1 MKAKVKEMV
10 TVEQLANMI
19 DHTNLKAFADDAA
32 FEKLC
37 DEAKKYNFKMVAI
50 NPAQTVRCK
59 KKLEGSP
66 VHVGAAIGFPLGQTT
81 LECKI
86 FETKDAIEKGADEID
101 YVINVAELKN
111 KNYDYIKKEMEEIV
125 KICREAGKT
134 SKVIFENCYLTDDE
148 KRKVAEIAKEVKPDF
163 IKTSTGFGTGGAT
176 VEDVRCKKKLEG
188 SPVHVGAAI
197 GFPLG
202 QTTLECKIFE
212 TKDAIEKGA
221 DEIDYVINVA
231 ELKNKN
237 YDYIKKEMEEIVKIC
252 REAGKTSKVI
262 FENCYLTDDEKRKVA
277 EIAKEVKPD
286 FIKTSTGFG
295 TGGATVEDVKL
306 MKSVVGD
313 EVKVKAAGG
322 IRDLKTALAMI
333 EAGAERLGTSAG
345 VAIVEEYNNQK

>member
-19 DHTNLKAFADDAA
+19 DYTNLKAFADDAA

-163 IKTSTGFGTGGAT
+163 IKTSTGFGT
-176 VEDVRCKKKLEG
+176 
-188 SPVHVGAAI
+188 S
-197 GFPLG
+197 
-202 QTTLECKIFE
+202 
-212 TKDAIEKGA
+212 
-221 DEIDYVINVA
+221 
-231 ELKNKN
+231 
-237 YDYIKKEMEEIVKIC
+237 
-252 REAGKTSKVI
+252 
-262 FENCYLTDDEKRKVA
+262 
-277 EIAKEVKPD
+277 
-286 FIKTSTGFG
+286 
-295 TGGATVEDVKL
+295 GATVEDVKL

>member
-1 MKAKVKEMV
+1 MI
-10 TVEQLANMI
+10 TVEQLANMV

-32 FEKLC
+32 FTKLC
-37 DEAKKYNFKMVAI
+37 DEARKYNFKMVAI

-59 KKLEGSP
+59 EKLKDSL

-86 FETKDAIEKGADEID
+86 FETKDAIKKGADEID

-125 KICREAGKT
+125 KICKEEGKT

-148 KRKVAEIAKEVKPDF
+148 KV
-163 IKTSTGFGTGGAT
+163 
-176 VEDVRCKKKLEG
+176 
-188 SPVHVGAAI
+188 
-197 GFPLG
+197 
-202 QTTLECKIFE
+202 
-212 TKDAIEKGA
+212 
-221 DEIDYVINVA
+221 
-231 ELKNKN
+231 
-237 YDYIKKEMEEIVKIC
+237 
-252 REAGKTSKVI
+252 
-262 FENCYLTDDEKRKVA
+262 KVA

-345 VAIVEEYNNQK
+345 VAIVEEYMKQK